1 MEKPLSYLTVF
12 FPAYNDEKT
21 IGDLVHKAFR
31 ILPNVAERYEVIVI
45 NDGSADNTK
54 SVLRQLS
61 QKYKNFKIVTH
72 SQNRGYGGALKSGF
86 KSARGDFI
94 FYTDGDGQY
103 DVLELPKLVEK
114 MDSQVDLV
122 NGYKIER
129 HDSPLRI
136 ILGELYALWVR
147 LLLGIRFADVDC
159 DFRLLRRRILRK
171 ISLTRNSGAICAEI
185 LAKIQK
191 TKGVIASVPVHHYP
205 RKFGNSQF
213 FRLDRIL
220 ETLIDD
226 VWLWRKLRQK

>member
-12 FPAYNDEKT
+12 FPAYNDEKS
-21 IGDLVHKAFR
+21 IGSLVEKVFN
-31 ILPNVAERYEVIVI
+31 ILPNLASRYEVIVI
-45 NDGSADNTK
+45 NDGSKDDTK
-54 SVLRQLS
+54 VVLRQLA
-61 QKYKNFKIVTH
+61 QKYKNLKIVTH
-72 SQNRGYGGALKSGF
+72 TRNRGYGGALRSGF
-86 KSARGDFI
+86 KNVRGDFV

-114 MDSQVDLV
+114 MDSRVDLV

-159 DFRLLRRRILRK
+159 DFRLFRRRILEK
-171 ISLTRNSGAICAEI
+171 ITLTRDSGAICAEI
-185 LAKIQK
+185 LAKIQRA
-191 TKGVIASVPVHHYP
+191 KGVIASVPVHHYP

-220 ETLIDD
+220 KTLLDD
-226 VWLWRKLRQK
+226 IWLWWKLR